1 MADDAEQ
8 SERTERAS
16 ARRLRMARENGDI
29 AVSRDLGMLAALGG
43 GGGVL
48 VTLASGLRDALV
60 MTVSASAENLP
71 DPSLA
76 RLLPPL
82 TRLALLALTVTGA
95 ATLAVAVVYAVQTRM
110 GLWPERTFPDFS
122 RVFSAGR
129 MKQLFKKDVFVNLG
143 VALVKV
149 LALGLTLWSSFGDTF
164 MSLPRMLGL
173 STFSKFGL
181 SCGLAISMAAAA
193 SAQPKI
199 AQCFKVYDLLKMDQ
213 DHYWANW
220 QNACPYTIDSVYVM
234 VRFSDRSRGQLG
246 NGVWAL
252 HFVTPGTH
260 QVTRFTAPRGVPD
273 FDFVRLHKITTDSLE
288 ALLDE
293 PGDRIHKVSAEARR
307 TGDPGAWQVA
317 KETQPQSQPE
327 TLAVALAGPR
337 LIGEARLVGDS
348 GPEVSATIPMAA
360 VGARTDLLSA
370 EEHIAGAAN

>member
-173 STFSKFGL
+173 STSGL
-181 SCGLAISMAAAA
+181 LAATYQPLSAGLARILAVFA
-193 SAQPKI
+193 
-199 AQCFKVYDLLKMDQ
+199 LLAGLDFAVTQHRHQRRMKMTKDEAKR
-213 DHYWANW
+213 DHRDEEGDPA
-220 QNACPYTIDSVYVM
+220 
-234 VRFSDRSRGQLG
+234 FRSRRRRRHRDLAKGIAKVEVPRADALIVNPTHVAIAIRYRPGEDRAPRVTAKGKGQL
-246 NGVWAL
+246 AEIMRDL
-252 HFVTPGTH
+252 AH
-260 QVTRFTAPRGVPD
+260 QHGVPIVED
-273 FDFVRLHKITTDSLE
+273 
-288 ALLDE
+288 
-293 PGDRIHKVSAEARR
+293 
-307 TGDPGAWQVA
+307 
-317 KETQPQSQPE
+317 
-327 TLAVALAGPR
+327 VALAR
-337 LIGEARLVGDS
+337 LLYRRVKVGRA
-348 GPEVSATIPMAA
+348 VPMDTFKAVAA
-360 VGARTDLLSA
+360 VLAYVYRVLGRNPLAAKGAR
-370 EEHIAGAAN
+370 